1 MDERGGTVSQN
12 AVERTLG
19 KLVTDDEFC
28 ARFFENPAAATWEA
42 GLPLSALELEALSGL
57 SRAAI
62 ARFSQSLDGRAEHFG
77 DPSSG
82 GEMSLRVHVGR
93 DRRDRE
99 SSDHPIDTLER
110 EHEAGR
116 QIGPL
121 HIRDRRDRPAASR
134 NEQQSIVRNHLA
146 DVRRE
151 FLDEPTCVGLAP
163 HRPSQSHGGG
173 LELDQ
178 VPVSR
183 CDYTNHPACPDASRT
198 PNDAQPPLA
207 VTDPFFRR
215 RSPADAVRFRRR
227 SHGNAQHPCD
237 CAQRA
242 T

>member
-1 MDERGGTVSQN
+1 
-12 AVERTLG
+12 
-19 KLVTDDEFC
+19 
-28 ARFFENPAAATWEA
+28 
-42 GLPLSALELEALSGL
+42 
-57 SRAAI
+57 
-62 ARFSQSLDGRAEHFG
+62 
-77 DPSSG
+77 
-82 GEMSLRVHVGR
+82 MSLRVHVGR

-183 CDYTNHPACPDASRT
+183 CHFTNHAACPDASLT
-198 PNDAQPPLA
+198 PNDAQHPLA

-215 RSPADAVRFRRR
+215 RSPADAVRFRPRP
-227 SHGNAQHPCD
+227 HGNAQSPVRLRTARDLTRTRVTGNPRRNCVWRPSVDLACHLPLVS
-237 CAQRA
+237 ARW
-242 T
+242 TSEVER